1 MKSKEMLSIFTKI
14 LVVTLFPLL
23 IFTSCKDNLT
33 IPIDND
39 SVYSEGIYILC
50 EGLWRQDNSTLSHY
64 DITSNAIVNNVFT
77 TYNPTLRL
85 GDTGNDIIEY
95 KGMCYV
101 AVSTSKS
108 IEVFTAGTT
117 KSVGR
122 ILFDGKIEPRS
133 LTILNDSVGYVTTL
147 GDDSVIEF
155 NPTTLERKTRF
166 TVGPA
171 PEGLAH
177 WKHLVFVANS
187 GYGDFRV
194 KEPLAGYLTLL
205 NTTTK
210 SIQQSFYV
218 GPNLLEAIVD
228 TVSNYLYC
236 YYAHLPSQKD
246 SLPGLVKY
254 SLPDLT
260 EIHRWRLPSMRSLS
274 FIDNNTTLLF
284 LTDKGVSTLDL
295 RSAEST
301 PSLLLSNEKP
311 SEIWTGVSMQFI
323 NSQPT
328 ILVSN
333 SKNYSVN
340 GALLFYSKE
349 GVFLKEYP
357 VGLNPTKHCY
367 YRIQS

>member
-1 MKSKEMLSIFTKI
+1 MKLKEMLSLFTKI
-14 LVVTLFPLL
+14 FLVTLFPLL
-23 IFTSCKDNLT
+23 IFTGCKDIPT
-33 IPIDND
+33 TPIDND
-39 SVYSEGIYILC
+39 SIYSEGIYILC

-64 DITSNAIVNNVFT
+64 DITLDAITNNVFT
-77 TYNPTLRL
+77 AYNPTLRL

-95 KGMCYV
+95 KGKCYV

-117 KSVGR
+117 KSLGR

-155 NPTTLERKTRF
+155 NPTTFERKTRIQ
-166 TVGPA
+166 VGPA
-171 PEGLAH
+171 PEGLTH

-187 GYGDFRV
+187 GYGDFRA
-194 KEPLAGYLTLL
+194 KEALAGNLTIL
-205 NTTTK
+205 NSTTK
-210 SIQQSFYV
+210 SIQQSFFV
-218 GPNLLEAIVD
+218 GPNLLEVVVD

-236 YYAHLPSQKD
+236 YYAHLPSHKD

-260 EIHRWRLPSMRSLS
+260 EIYRWRLPSMRSLS
-274 FIDNNTTLLF
+274 FIQNGSSMLF
-284 LTDKGVSTLDL
+284 LTEKGVSSLDVTTPT
-295 RSAEST
+295 ST
-301 PSLLLSNEKP
+301 ANLLIPNEKP
-311 SEIWTGVSMQFI
+311 SEIWTGVSMQII
-323 NSQPT
+323 NSKST

-333 SKNYSVN
+333 SKNYTVN
-340 GALLFYSKE
+340 GTLMFYSKE
-349 GVFLKEYP
+349 GIYQKEYT

-367 YRIQS
+367 YKI